1 MPLFALLSH
10 DAANSTEQRAA
21 TRPEHVE
28 RLKKLEQEGRLKI
41 AGPCPIVHGEPAMS
55 GSVIIAEFDSLK
67 EAQTWAQADPYLRDG
82 VYTHTVVKPFIQ
94 ALPAL

>member
-1 MPLFALLSH
+1 MPLYVLLGH

-28 RLKKLEQEGRLKI
+28 RLKKLDAQGRLKI
-41 AGPCPIVHGEPAMS
+41 AGPCPVVHGEPAMS
-55 GSVIIAEFDSLK
+55 GSVIIAEFASLE

-82 VYTHTVVKPFIQ
+82 VYTHTDVKPFIQ
-94 ALPAL
+94 ALPAS